1 MSTIKKVIDI
11 YPPGVA
17 RDFESG
23 KEGSKPSMGGKREGN
38 SARNRKSFTKP
49 FIGGL
54 IMLAVGIPLVAGFG
68 PLGSVTIAVEP
79 RMEDLQMEVA
89 VVARTG
95 ETAPQVE
102 KRIIPA
108 FIHEKT
114 VEGSQI
120 FEATGVR
127 EKSEKARGVIRVYNT
142 NTSASQT
149 LVTGSRF
156 ISEDGKLFRSANAAK
171 IPAQRQEKGRAVAGE
186 VDIEVIAAE
195 TGESYNIEPSNF
207 SLPGLVGSALYTKI
221 YGKSFQSMKGG
232 AESEVPVVTA
242 GDIKNAQDRTV
253 AQLKAKATAQVQSEL
268 PESFIA
274 AEESLITEVLES
286 GTEAKEGN
294 ELKHFTYSASV
305 EAKILAF
312 KRSDAEALAHTLLDA
327 LLKPDEVLEETSFKV
342 VFRGERADVD
352 SGTWLVKFNIYGK
365 KYTNIDLNK
374 VVADFEGKSY
384 KGIQTVLD
392 AYPMIARAEIVFKPF
407 WLQTI
412 PRDTRKIQAALSV
425 DPHGA
430 KLQ

>member
-171 IPAQRQEKGRAVAGE
+171 IPAQRQEKGRAVA
-186 VDIEVIAAE
+186 
-195 TGESYNIEPSNF
+195 
-207 SLPGLVGSALYTKI
+207 
-221 YGKSFQSMKGG
+221 
-232 AESEVPVVTA
+232 
-242 GDIKNAQDRTV
+242 
-253 AQLKAKATAQVQSEL
+253 QLKAKATAQVQSEL

-430 KLQ
+430 KL